1 MSAQYVLDASAVLAM
16 LHREPGADAVAAI
29 VGASAISAVNWSEVV
44 QKAASHGVDV
54 EGLADGLGS
63 IGLDIVA
70 FELAEAEAAAR
81 LWRGAERLSLADR
94 ACLATAARLDA
105 PAVTADRAWLEVD
118 LPVEVR
124 PIR

>member
-1 MSAQYVLDASAVLAM
+1 VSAQYVLDASAVLAM
-16 LHREPGADAVAAI
+16 LHREPGADAVASI

-44 QKAASHGVDV
+44 QKAAAHGVDT

-81 LWRGAERLSLADR
+81 LWRGAERLSIADR
-94 ACLATAARLDA
+94 ACLATAQQLDI

>member
-29 VGASAISAVNWSEVV
+29 VGASAISTVNWSEVV

-105 PAVTADRAWLEVD
+105 PAVTADRAWLELE
-118 LPVEVR
+118 LPIEVR